1 MFDDALASRFASLHV
16 PGTPLILY
24 NAWDAVSARAV
35 AASGASAIATAST
48 AVAAAHGFDDSEEL
62 SMELALANAA
72 RVVRAVDLPV
82 TVDFEGAY
90 ATDPDGVAANLAL
103 LAQTGAVGCNFE
115 DQVVGG
121 EGLYPIGDQVA
132 RIRAARAKLPGGFF
146 LNLRTDIFLKA
157 SPDSHDAAMVD
168 QALDRARAY
177 ADAGANGF
185 FVPGLK
191 DLALL
196 ERVCA
201 SSPLPVN
208 YMYLPGGPS
217 NADIAR
223 TGIARISSGPFAQI
237 DLMQQFTEAA
247 RQALA

>member
-1 MFDDALASRFASLHV
+1 MVDDASASRFASLHV
-16 PGTPLILY
+16 PGNPLILY
-24 NAWDAVSARAV
+24 NAWDAVSAKAV
-35 AASGASAIATAST
+35 AASGAVAIATAST
-48 AVAAAHGFDDSEEL
+48 AVAAAHGFDDSEDL
-62 SMELALANAA
+62 SMELALANAG

-90 ATDPDGVAANLAL
+90 AVEPEGVAANLAL

-121 EGLYPIGDQVA
+121 EELYSIADQVA
-132 RIRAARAKLPGGFF
+132 RIKAARANLPEDFF

-157 SPDSHDAAMVD
+157 SPDAHSAAMVD
-168 QALDRARAY
+168 EALERVRAY

-201 SSPLPVN
+201 NSPLPVN

-223 TGIARISSGPFAQI
+223 TGIARISYGPFAQI
-237 DLMQQFTEAA
+237 DLMRDFTEAA
-247 RQALA
+247 RKALA